1 MREAA
6 EGRPITGHPTGAPR
20 RGAATIGAGGEHTE
34 DRPRNRA
41 GQRTPP
47 TEGEFPAECRA
58 VRSPTE
64 GRRGAPRGNATG
76 TEDHPERRQTTDVFP
91 REAHKKHRE
100 ATQKA
105 PNKDRTPKFSH
116 EKHTKSTQKISV
128 FTPFLHRL
136 QGILKRFTGLLQR
149 LYTYPH
155 HPQTV
160 DL

>member
-64 GRRGAPRGNATG
+64 GRRGAPRGNARG
-76 TEDHPERRQTTDVFP
+76 TEDHPERRQTTE
-91 REAHKKHRE
+91 RQRKRHRE

-116 EKHTKSTQKISV
+116 EKHTKSTQKIRV
-128 FTPFLHRL
+128 FTPFTRHFEAFYGAFAKAVYLPTPPANR
-136 QGILKRFTGLLQR
+136 
-149 LYTYPH
+149 
-155 HPQTV
+155 
-160 DL
+160 